1 MNTWKRWEICYKF
14 TLKTSECGPYI
25 TPFYGVV
32 GFEWVNVS
40 WGFGLA
46 RYELRIEIETTNY
59 ELDFT
64 SWKLKSRVPS
74 LNYDSARIKS
84 ITSY

>member
-1 MNTWKRWEICYKF
+1 MCYKF

-64 SWKLKSRVPS
+64 S
-74 LNYDSARIKS
+74 
-84 ITSY
+84 